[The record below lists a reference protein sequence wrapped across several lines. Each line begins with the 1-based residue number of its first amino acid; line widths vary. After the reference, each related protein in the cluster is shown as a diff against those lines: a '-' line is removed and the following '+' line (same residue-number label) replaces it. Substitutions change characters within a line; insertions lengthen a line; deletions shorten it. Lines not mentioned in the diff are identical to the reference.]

1 MDEPSTAGWHTGG
14 VAGPYASMVG
24 SARLTREAK
33 AWEQLARGLI

>member
-24 SARLTREAK
+24 SGAAHAEAK
-33 AWEQLARGLI
+33 AWEQLAR